1 MADVPLLNGGALDVN
16 PVERADAGPRAERP
30 GRLILWGP
38 VVAYCALIFTLSS
51 ISSVPALPGGMSDKS
66 AHVLLYSGLGF
77 LVARAVGGGRRPMGL
92 GRFAV
97 VVVFA
102 AAFGLSDES
111 HQLFVPR
118 RQFEL
123 LDLAADVAG
132 GGAGS
137 IAWWL
142 WGILWRFCNGL

>member
-66 AHVLLYSGLGF
+66 AHFLLYSGLGF
-77 LVARAVGGGRRPMGL
+77 LVARAI
-92 GRFAV
+92 
-97 VVVFA
+97 
-102 AAFGLSDES
+102 
-111 HQLFVPR
+111 
-118 RQFEL
+118 
-123 LDLAADVAG
+123 G